1 MARPNFFIVGAPK
14 SGTTALYTYLRSH
27 PDVFMPSLKEP
38 SYFGSDLTGPWF
50 MNSMEDYLALFLASR
65 GEKCIGEAS
74 TTYLYSERAAEE
86 IHEFCPAAR
95 ILIML
100 RHPVDMIYA
109 LHSERLYEGQED
121 IADFAQALSREDAR
135 SCGEE
140 LPKGLHLP
148 RQCVLYRRI
157 GRYARQVERY
167 IRIFGRSQV
176 KVFLFDELKR
186 DPRRIFEEACRFLQI
201 SPHGKSRFQ
210 VVNANKTIRSRRL
223 MRLLRDQPDYVWKL
237 KTLIPRPLRRFLFGM
252 LMRGNTATRPRLEMS
267 QALRDQLTHGY
278 SADIAR
284 LASILGR
291 DLKEW
296 REPRVGIA
304 SPLDY

>member
-1 MARPNFFIVGAPK
+1 M
-14 SGTTALYTYLRSH
+14 
-27 PDVFMPSLKEP
+27 D
-38 SYFGSDLTGPWF
+38 
-50 MNSMEDYLALFLASR
+50 
-65 GEKCIGEAS
+65 
-74 TTYLYSERAAEE
+74 
-86 IHEFCPAAR
+86 
-95 ILIML
+95 
-100 RHPVDMIYA
+100 
-109 LHSERLYEGQED
+109 EGQED

-157 GRYARQVERY
+157 GRYAAQVERY

-186 DPRRIFEEACRFLQI
+186 DPRQVFEEACSFLQI
-201 SPHGKSRFQ
+201 SPHVKSRFQ

-223 MRLLRDQPDYVWKL
+223 MRLLRDQPGYVWKL
-237 KTLIPRPLRRFLFGM
+237 KTLIPRPLRRSLFGM
-252 LMRGNTATRPRLEMS
+252 LTRANTATRPRLAMS
-267 QALRDQLTHGY
+267 QALRDQLTQEY

-296 REPRVGIA
+296 REPRVDVA
-304 SPLDY
+304 SPLDD

>member
-1 MARPNFFIVGAPK
+1 
-14 SGTTALYTYLRSH
+14 
-27 PDVFMPSLKEP
+27 MPSLKEP

-86 IHEFCPAAR
+86 IHEFFPAAR

-157 GRYARQVERY
+157 GRYAAQVERY

-186 DPRRIFEEACRFLQI
+186 DPRQVFEEACRFLQI
-201 SPHGKSRFQ
+201 SPHVKSRFQ
-210 VVNANKTIRSRRL
+210 VVNANKMIRSRRL
-223 MRLLRDQPDYVWKL
+223 MRLLRDQPGYVWKL
-237 KTLIPRPLRRFLFGM
+237 KTLIPRPLRRSLFGM
-252 LMRGNTATRPRLEMS
+252 LTRANTATRPRLAMS
-267 QALRDQLTHGY
+267 QALRDQLTQEY

-296 REPRVGIA
+296 REPRVGVA
-304 SPLDY
+304 SPLDD